1 MVPAIPWAL
10 ARGVGVLLQNIS
22 VTEMVDSDL
31 CDLRRG
37 PRLPIFVDDSPLS
50 LPPN

>member
-1 MVPAIPWAL
+1 MVPAVPWAL

-22 VTEMVDSDL
+22 VTQMVDSDL

-37 PRLPIFVDDSPLS
+37 TRLPISVGGSPLS